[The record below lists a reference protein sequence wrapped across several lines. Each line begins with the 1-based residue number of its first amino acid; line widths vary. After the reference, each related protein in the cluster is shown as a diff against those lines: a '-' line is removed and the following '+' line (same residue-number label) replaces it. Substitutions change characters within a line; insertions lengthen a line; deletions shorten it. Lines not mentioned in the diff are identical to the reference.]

1 MGSRGS
7 PWGGGEARGARTA
20 SGDGELIGEEEAAEE
35 ALRLGVIAIGLRLQL
50 VLDEEEVMAE
60 RIPGL
65 GGDEGGRWWL
75 EMMSRGERPRAE
87 RSGAKVA
94 RGREMGAGLSH

>member
-20 SGDGELIGEEEAAEE
+20 SGDGELIGEEEA
-35 ALRLGVIAIGLRLQL
+35 LRLGAIAIGLRLKL

-65 GGDEGGRWWL
+65 GGDEGGWWWL
-75 EMMSRGERPRAE
+75 EMMSRGGRPRAE
-87 RSGAKVA
+87 QSGAKVA